1 MFNQEEQQTHMHEVL
16 PTEQLEQIH
25 KVVWFSIVKL
35 QIHWRSKFWLVF
47 WQTLTGQKDSLQWLR
62 DTVKK
67 DMRDLGIMYKKERE
81 MLDEDKKDK
90 LARAQAA
97 HRRNLWCV
105 DTSPLG

>member
-1 MFNQEEQQTHMHEVL
+1 
-16 PTEQLEQIH
+16 
-25 KVVWFSIVKL
+25 
-35 QIHWRSKFWLVF
+35 
-47 WQTLTGQKDSLQWLR
+47 LTGQKDSLQWLR

-97 HRRNLWCV
+97 HRRNLW
-105 DTSPLG
+105 G